1 MKLVDGVYL
10 PDGEEHLVRYAG
22 TQDWRYQGEKLDAA
36 MKYCKG
42 RDVAVDVGGHCG
54 LWSKELAKLFDL
66 VVAFEPLEEH
76 RRCFEM
82 NVKGNFF
89 LYPFALGEVK
99 ETVLMR
105 TKPHSTG
112 DARISKEGTVE
123 VEVKRLDD
131 LWNGG
136 CDFLKIDTEGYEE
149 FVLRGAENLL
159 KHKPVVI
166 VEQKPKKAQEYG
178 LAETGAVEFLKSIG
192 AVQREVIAGDYILSW

>member
-1 MKLVDGVYL
+1 MKLIDGVYL
-10 PDGEEHLVRYAG
+10 PDEEIHLLGYAG
-22 TQDWRYQGEKLDAA
+22 KQDWRYQGEKLDAA

-42 RDVAVDVGGHCG
+42 RGVAVDVGAHCG
-54 LWSKELAKLFDL
+54 LWAKELSKAFDL

-82 NVKGNFF
+82 NVKGNFM
-89 LYPFALGEVK
+89 LYPYALGEVE

-105 TKPHSTG
+105 TKPASTG
-112 DARISKEGTVE
+112 DARISKDGTVP
-123 VEVKRLDD
+123 VDVKRLDD

-149 FVLRGAENLL
+149 FVLRGATNML

-166 VEQKPKKAQEYG
+166 VEQKRKKAQEYG
-178 LAETGAVEFLKSIG
+178 LEETGAVEFLKSLG